1 MNQIFRGITLA
12 TLAAFVSISSS
23 AFAAPKKVT
32 KKHTPKRAVKYGK
45 KVTRKATPRKA
56 TARKATPP
64 KKMAVRP
71 APGSTT
77 SRSVAPPSR
86 ATRPT
91 DKYSSLAHQR
101 AVGLV
106 KQAADAY
113 ARGDYRNAILLSKA
127 ASDAYPTYARAQT
140 WLGASYHRMGRHDE
154 ARSAYKW
161 AIALAPG
168 TADAER
174 AERGLREIGY

>member
-1 MNQIFRGITLA
+1 MNQIFRGITCV
-12 TLAAFVSISSS
+12 TLAALVLISGS

-32 KKHTPKRAVKYGK
+32 KKNTPKRAVKYGK
-45 KVTRKATPRKA
+45 KVTRKATPRKS
-56 TARKATPP
+56 TARKKTPPP
-64 KKMAVRP
+64 KKAVRQAP
-71 APGSTT
+71 ASTT
-77 SRSVAPPSR
+77 SRPVAPPSK

-106 KQAADAY
+106 KKAAEAY
-113 ARGDYRNAILLSKA
+113 TRGDYSNAILLSKA

-140 WLGASYHRMGRHDE
+140 WLGASYHKMGRYDE

-168 TADAER
+168 TPDAER

>member
-1 MNQIFRGITLA
+1 MNYISRLA
-12 TLAAFVSISSS
+12 TLTVTVIVFGS
-23 AFAAPKKVT
+23 AWAAPKQT
-32 KKHTPKRAVKYGK
+32 IKRYSKSPSKNAK
-45 KVTRKATPRKA
+45 KVTRKAPA
-56 TARKATPP
+56 P
-64 KKMAVRP
+64 KKTAARL
-71 APGSTT
+71 
-77 SRSVAPPSR
+77 APPSK

-106 KQAADAY
+106 KQSAEAF
-113 ARGDYRNAILLSKA
+113 ARGDYNRAITLSKA

-140 WLGASYHRMGRHDE
+140 WMGASYHKLRRYDE
-154 ARSAYKW
+154 AIKAYKW

-168 TADAER
+168 TVDAER

>member
-12 TLAAFVSISSS
+12 TLAAFVSISGS

-45 KVTRKATPRKA
+45 KVTRKS
-56 TARKATPP
+56 TARKKTPP
-64 KKMAVRP
+64 QKTVLRP
-71 APGSTT
+71 VPAFRTARPI
-77 SRSVAPPSR
+77 APPSK

-101 AVGLV
+101 AVDLV
-106 KQAADAY
+106 KQAAEAY
-113 ARGDYRNAILLSKA
+113 ARGDYGNAILLSKA

-140 WLGASYHRMGRHDE
+140 WLGASYHKMGRYDE